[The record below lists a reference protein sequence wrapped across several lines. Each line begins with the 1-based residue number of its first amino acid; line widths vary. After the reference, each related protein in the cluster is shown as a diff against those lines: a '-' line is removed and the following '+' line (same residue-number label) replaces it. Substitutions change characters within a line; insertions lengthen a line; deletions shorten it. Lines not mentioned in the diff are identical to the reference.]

1 MSPSLSQ
8 SLSTTDA
15 EQDIELPGS
24 DNSDLE
30 SVVDEEI
37 QDEEEENRDLTAKE
51 IKALTSM
58 SLMLYQSPSIKDDI
72 SSEYIKKQLYPDI
85 ETRFHPPL

>member
-37 QDEEEENRDLTAKE
+37 QDEEEENH
-51 IKALTSM
+51 
-58 SLMLYQSPSIKDDI
+58 DI